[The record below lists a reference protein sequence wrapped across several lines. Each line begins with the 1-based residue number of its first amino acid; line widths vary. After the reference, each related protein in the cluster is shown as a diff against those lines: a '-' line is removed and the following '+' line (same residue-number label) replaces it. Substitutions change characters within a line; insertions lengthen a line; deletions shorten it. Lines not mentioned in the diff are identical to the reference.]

1 MENCRAAACSP
12 GSLLD
17 DAVAGRGAADVDG
30 LLPGAA
36 RAGAVHV
43 VVPGCTGGGEP
54 LRGFQAL
61 QRRQAL
67 GHGVLLVPR
76 APLSAAEAPTQ
87 GRRLVASD
95 NMQSLLTH
103 KRIRTST

>member
-1 MENCRAAACSP
+1 MMRWPGEVLRMWMACCLERP
-12 GSLLD
+12 GPAPFMSWC
-17 DAVAGRGAADVDG
+17 
-30 LLPGAA
+30 PGV
-36 RAGAVHV
+36 R
-43 VVPGCTGGGEP
+43 GGGEP